1 MINMLNACF
10 TLSLCFCTLV
20 VGLIGDARAEV
31 PVVPAASLG
40 LNQQQLD
47 RIDAMVEAEIEAKR
61 LPGCVVAI
69 GRTGGVG
76 FLKAYGNRR
85 IEPSQEPMTVDTLFD
100 MASLT
105 KPIATATSVMILV
118 EQGKVRLRNPI
129 AEYIPEFG
137 QNGKENITVE
147 DLLVHRGG
155 LIPDN
160 ALKDYE
166 DGVENA
172 WERIFALP
180 TDKPGKQFIYS
191 DVGFLTL
198 GELVHRVS
206 GKSVAEFA
214 AEKIFRPLG
223 MTDSGYTPSKELAER
238 AATTEKR
245 EDRWM
250 RGEVHDPRA
259 YLLEGVAGHAGLFS
273 TAADLAIYCD
283 AILRG
288 ANATAAASDASAEQA
303 DQAHAVP
310 PFVMSRA
317 TLAEMMRPR
326 EVAGNH
332 RALGW
337 DNRSAYST
345 NRGELLSPRAI
356 GHGGFTGTAMWID
369 PELDLF
375 VIFLSNRVHPSG
387 DGLVNPLAG
396 RIGTV
401 AAAAIDGPNSA
412 LATLASASSEETSTD
427 EVQPATHEQP
437 AASSDHQS
445 PVTSH
450 QSRPPV
456 LTGLDVLVRDN
467 FKQLKGRRVG
477 LITNHTG
484 IDRNGRRNVDLLY
497 NADGVELVAIFSPEH
512 GIAGKLDHDG
522 ITDARD
528 EATGLPIHSLYGE
541 TRKPTEKQLKGI
553 DTLVFDIQDIGC
565 RFYTYE
571 STMAWAM
578 EAAAEHGLK
587 YVVLDRPNPI
597 GGVAMEGPLADGG
610 RETFVG
616 CHTVPLRHGLTIGE
630 LAKMYRAERKIDVDL
645 DVIKTEN
652 WRRGDYWDAT
662 GLMWINQSPNMR
674 SLTEAILYPGM
685 GVWETTNVSVGRG
698 TNTPFELIGAPWID
712 AQEFAAALNAAKLPG
727 VRFTPIEFTP
737 NDSKFKDQKCGGVNV
752 AITDQTKFESVA
764 VGMEIAATL
773 RKLYPLDWQ
782 VKRADRLLINK
793 EVFDAIVAG
802 ADREEIE
809 ALYQDD
815 LEKFRDR
822 REEFLLYAD

>member
-1 MINMLNACF
+1 MNMLNARIALCIC
-10 TLSLCFCTLV
+10 LSAFCLGLV
-20 VGLIGDARAEV
+20 GEAHAELPIV
-31 PVVPAASLG
+31 AAERLG
-40 LNQQQLD
+40 LNQSQLD
-47 RIDAMVEAEIEAKR
+47 RIDALVEAEIEAKR

-69 GRTGGVG
+69 GRTGGIG
-76 FLKAYGNRR
+76 FLKAYGNRQV
-85 IEPSQEPMTVDTLFD
+85 EPSKEPMTVDTLFD

-166 DGVENA
+166 DGPEKA
-172 WERIFALP
+172 WERLFSLP
-180 TDKPGKQFIYS
+180 TDKPGKQFVYS

-206 GKSVAEFA
+206 GKTVAEFA
-214 AEKIFRPLG
+214 AENIFQPLG
-223 MTDSGYTPSKELAER
+223 MKESGYRPSDELSQR
-238 AATTEKR
+238 AAPTEKR
-245 EDRWM
+245 DGEWM
-250 RGEVHDPRA
+250 RGDVHDPRA
-259 YLLEGVAGHAGLFS
+259 WLLDGVAGHAGLFS

-288 ANATAAASDASAEQA
+288 AMAQQPTAAQA
-303 DQAHAVP
+303 DAAHAVP
-310 PFVMSRA
+310 PYIMSRA

-326 EVAGNH
+326 EVDGNH

-337 DNRSAYST
+337 DNRSGYST
-345 NRGELLSPRAI
+345 NRGELLSSRAI

-387 DGLVNPLAG
+387 DGSVNPLAG
-396 RIGTV
+396 RIGTI

-412 LATLASASSEETSTD
+412 VATVASSTPEAASADS
-427 EVQPATHEQP
+427 VQPATHEQP
-437 AASSDHQS
+437 AASSDDRS
-445 PVTSH
+445 PVNDDTK
-450 QSRPPV
+450 PV

-484 IDRNGRRNVDLLY
+484 VDRDGHRNVDLLY

-512 GIAGKLDHDG
+512 GIAGKLDHEG

-578 EAAAEHGLK
+578 EAAGEHGLK

-597 GGVAMEGPLADGG
+597 GGVAMEGPLADAS
-610 RETFVG
+610 RVTFVG
-616 CHTVPLRHGLTIGE
+616 CHSIPLRHGLTVGE
-630 LAKMYRAERKIDVDL
+630 LAKMYRTEVDLDVDL
-645 DVIKTEN
+645 DVIKAEN
-652 WRRGDYWDAT
+652 WRRGDYWDVT
-662 GLMWINQSPNMR
+662 GLLWINQSPNMR

-685 GVWETTNVSVGRG
+685 GVWETTNISVGRG
-698 TNTPFELIGAPWID
+698 TDTPFEVLGAPWID
-712 AQEFAAALNAAKLPG
+712 AKEFAAVLNAAKLPG

-737 NDSKFKDQKCGGVNV
+737 NDSKFKDEKCGGVNV
-752 AITDQTKFESVA
+752 AITDQAKFEPVA

-793 EVFDAIVAG
+793 EVYDAIVAG
-802 ADREEIE
+802 ADRAEIE
-809 ALYQDD
+809 KLYADD
-815 LEKFRDR
+815 LEEFRDR
-822 REEFLLYAD
+822 RQKFLLYAD

>member
-1 MINMLNACF
+1 MRFPLLSIGVCILNLIIA
-10 TLSLCFCTLV
+10 
-20 VGLIGDARAEV
+20 VGVSQAEV

-47 RIDAMVEAEIEAKR
+47 RIDALVEAEIEAKR
-61 LPGCVVAI
+61 LPGCVIAI

-76 FLKAYGNRR
+76 FLKAYGNRQV
-85 IEPSQEPMTVDTLFD
+85 EPSKEPMTVDTLFD

-137 QNGKENITVE
+137 QNGKKNITVE

-166 DGVENA
+166 DGVEKA
-172 WERIFALP
+172 WERLFALP

-191 DVGFLTL
+191 DVGFLAL

-206 GKSVAEFA
+206 GKNVAEFA
-214 AEKIFRPLG
+214 AENIFQPLG
-223 MTDSGYTPSKELAER
+223 MKESGYTPSKELAER

-273 TAADLAIYCD
+273 TAADLAIYCE
-283 AILRG
+283 AFLRG
-288 ANATAAASDASAEQA
+288 ANGMPAAGSEKMQA
-303 DQAHAVP
+303 AHAIS

-345 NRGELLSPRAI
+345 NRGELLSSRAI

-375 VIFLSNRVHPSG
+375 VIFLSNRVHPDGS
-387 DGLVNPLAG
+387 GLVNPLAG

-401 AAAAIDGPNSA
+401 AAAAIDGPNAA
-412 LATLASASSEETSTD
+412 LATVASSTPEAASAD
-427 EVQPATHEQP
+427 NVRPAAHEQP

-445 PVTSH
+445 PVTSR

-456 LTGLDVLVRDN
+456 LTGLDVLVRDE

-578 EAAAEHGLK
+578 EAAGEHGLK

-616 CHTVPLRHGLTIGE
+616 CHTVPLRHGLTVGE
-630 LAKMYRAERKIDVDL
+630 LAKMYRAERDIDVYL
-645 DVIKTEN
+645 EVIKAEN

-662 GLMWINQSPNMR
+662 GLLWINQSPNMR
-674 SLTEAILYPGM
+674 SLTEAILYSGM

-698 TNTPFELIGAPWID
+698 TNTPFEVLGAPWIN
-712 AQEFAAALNAAKLPG
+712 ATEFAAALTAAKLPG

-752 AITDQTKFESVA
+752 AITDQAKFEPVA

-822 REEFLLYAD
+822 REEFLLYAN

>member
-1 MINMLNACF
+1 MRFPLLLIGASA
-10 TLSLCFCTLV
+10 LSLMVALSPS
-20 VGLIGDARAEV
+20 RAEV

-47 RIDAMVEAEIEAKR
+47 RIDALVEMEIHEKK

-69 GRTGGVG
+69 GRTGGIG
-76 FLKAYGNRR
+76 FLKAYGNRQ
-85 IEPSQEPMTVDTLFD
+85 IEPSEDAMTVDTLFD

-118 EQGKVRLRNPI
+118 ERGDIRLRDPV
-129 AEYIPEFG
+129 AQYLPEFG
-137 QNGKENITVE
+137 KNGKEDITVE

-166 DGVENA
+166 DGPNKS
-172 WERIFALP
+172 WERICELNVEKKSNRGFV
-180 TDKPGKQFIYS
+180 YS
-191 DVGFLTL
+191 DVGFIVL
-198 GELVHRVS
+198 GKLVEQAY
-206 GKSVAEFA
+206 GKPLQQFTSE
-214 AEKIFRPLG
+214 EIFDRLN
-223 MTDSGYTPSKELAER
+223 MLETGYTPSKELAER

-283 AILRG
+283 AFLRG
-288 ANATAAASDASAEQA
+288 ANGTPAARSEDIQA
-303 DQAHAVP
+303 AHAVP

-317 TLAEMMRPR
+317 TLAEMMRTR
-326 EVAGNH
+326 DVAGNH

-345 NRGELLSPRAI
+345 NRGEFLSPRAI

-375 VIFLSNRVHPSG
+375 VIFLSNRVHPDGS
-387 DGLVNPLAG
+387 GLVNPLAG

-412 LATLASASSEETSTD
+412 LAMLASPSSEKASAD
-427 EVQPATHEQP
+427 KLQPATHEQP
-437 AASSDHQS
+437 AASTDHGS
-445 PVTSH
+445 PITDH
-450 QSRPPV
+450 PKPV

-484 IDRNGRRNVDLLY
+484 VDRNGRRNVDLLY

-565 RFYTYE
+565 RFYTFE

-578 EAAAEHGLK
+578 EAAGEHGLK

-597 GGVAMEGPLADGG
+597 GGVVMEGPLADAG
-610 RETFVG
+610 RESFVG
-616 CHTVPLRHGLTIGE
+616 CHTVPLRHGLTVGE
-630 LAKMYRAERKIDVDL
+630 LAKMYRAERDIDVDL
-645 DVIKTEN
+645 DVIKAEN

-662 GLMWINQSPNMR
+662 GLLWINQSPNMR
-674 SLTEAILYPGM
+674 SLTEAILYAGM

-698 TNTPFELIGAPWID
+698 TNTPFEVLGAPWID
-712 AQEFAAALNAAKLPG
+712 ATEFAAALTAAKLPG

-752 AITDQTKFESVA
+752 AITDQAKFESVA

>member
-1 MINMLNACF
+1 MRFPLILSGVCM
-10 TLSLCFCTLV
+10 LSLTVAL
-20 VGLIGDARAEV
+20 GASHAEV
-31 PVVPAASLG
+31 PVVTAASLG
-40 LNQQQLD
+40 LNQRQLD

-69 GRTGGVG
+69 GRTGGTG

-85 IEPSQEPMTVDTLFD
+85 LEPSVEPMTVDTLFD

-118 EQGKVRLRNPI
+118 EQGKLRLQNPI
-129 AEYIPEFG
+129 AEYLPEFA
-137 QNGKENITVE
+137 QNGKGSITVE

-166 DGVENA
+166 DGVEKA
-172 WERIFALP
+172 WERLFALP
-180 TDKPGKQFIYS
+180 TDEPGKRFIYS

-198 GELVHRVS
+198 GEVVRRVS
-206 GKSVAEFA
+206 GKNMAEFA
-214 AEKIFRPLG
+214 AENIFKPLG
-223 MTDSGYTPSKELAER
+223 MNESGYVPAQQLRER

-245 EDRWM
+245 DGEWI

-259 YLLEGVAGHAGLFS
+259 FLLDGVAGHAGLFS
-273 TAADLAIYCD
+273 TARDLAIYCD
-283 AILRG
+283 AILRSA
-288 ANATAAASDASAEQA
+288 ANGPRSMGPAFLKAPAHSSA
-303 DQAHAVP
+303 

-317 TLAEMMRPR
+317 TLAEMLRPR
-326 EVAGNH
+326 DVAGNS

-337 DNRSAYST
+337 DSKSAYST
-345 NRGELLSPRAI
+345 NRGELLSPRAV

-387 DGLVNPLAG
+387 DGSVNPLAG

-401 AAAAIDGPNSA
+401 AAAAIDGPNPAIVS
-412 LATLASASSEETSTD
+412 
-427 EVQPATHEQP
+427 VNPPQPTRH
-437 AASSDHQS
+437 S
-445 PVTSH
+445 
-450 QSRPPV
+450 V
-456 LTGLDVLVRDN
+456 LTGIDVLARDG
-467 FKQLKGRRVG
+467 FKQLQGRRVG

-484 IDRNGRRNVDLLY
+484 LDRDGRRTIDLLA
-497 NADGVELVAIFSPEH
+497 NAPGVKLVTIFGPEH

-528 EATGLPIHSLYGE
+528 AATGLKIHSLYGE
-541 TRKPTEKQLKGI
+541 TRKPTAEQLKGI

-578 EAAAEHGLK
+578 EAAGKHGLK
-587 YVVLDRPNPI
+587 FVVLDRPNPI
-597 GGVAMEGPLADGG
+597 GGVAIEGPLADSG
-610 RETFVG
+610 RESFVG

-630 LAKMYRAERKIDVDL
+630 LAAMYRAERKVEVDL
-645 DVIKTEN
+645 EVIKAEN

-662 GLMWINQSPNMR
+662 GLMWVNQSPNMR
-674 SLTEAILYPGM
+674 NLTEAILYPGM
-685 GVWETTNVSVGRG
+685 GLWETTNVSVGRG
-698 TNTPFELIGAPWID
+698 TDTPFEILGAPWIN
-712 AQEFAAALNAAKLPG
+712 AQDFAAALTAAKLPG
-727 VRFTPIEFTP
+727 VRFTPIEFIP

-752 AITDQTKFESVA
+752 AITNQGIFEPVA
-764 VGMEIAATL
+764 VGMQIASTL
-773 RKLYPLDWQ
+773 RRLYPLDWSL
-782 VKRADRLLINK
+782 KSADRLLINE
-793 EVFDAIVAG
+793 EVYQAILAG
-802 ADREEIE
+802 ADRPEIE

-815 LEKFRDR
+815 LEEFCER
-822 REEFLLYAD
+822 RQKFLLYAD

>member
-1 MINMLNACF
+1 M
-10 TLSLCFCTLV
+10 
-20 VGLIGDARAEV
+20 
-31 PVVPAASLG
+31 
-40 LNQQQLD
+40 
-47 RIDAMVEAEIEAKR
+47 
-61 LPGCVVAI
+61 
-69 GRTGGVG
+69 
-76 FLKAYGNRR
+76 
-85 IEPSQEPMTVDTLFD
+85 
-100 MASLT
+100 
-105 KPIATATSVMILV
+105 
-118 EQGKVRLRNPI
+118 
-129 AEYIPEFG
+129 
-137 QNGKENITVE
+137 
-147 DLLVHRGG
+147 
-155 LIPDN
+155 
-160 ALKDYE
+160 
-166 DGVENA
+166 
-172 WERIFALP
+172 
-180 TDKPGKQFIYS
+180 
-191 DVGFLTL
+191 
-198 GELVHRVS
+198 
-206 GKSVAEFA
+206 
-214 AEKIFRPLG
+214 
-223 MTDSGYTPSKELAER
+223 
-238 AATTEKR
+238 
-245 EDRWM
+245 
-250 RGEVHDPRA
+250 
-259 YLLEGVAGHAGLFS
+259 
-273 TAADLAIYCD
+273 
-283 AILRG
+283 
-288 ANATAAASDASAEQA
+288 
-303 DQAHAVP
+303 
-310 PFVMSRA
+310 
-317 TLAEMMRPR
+317 
-326 EVAGNH
+326 
-332 RALGW
+332 
-337 DNRSAYST
+337 
-345 NRGELLSPRAI
+345 
-356 GHGGFTGTAMWID
+356 
-369 PELDLF
+369 
-375 VIFLSNRVHPSG
+375 
-387 DGLVNPLAG
+387 
-396 RIGTV
+396 
-401 AAAAIDGPNSA
+401 
-412 LATLASASSEETSTD
+412 
-427 EVQPATHEQP
+427 
-437 AASSDHQS
+437 
-445 PVTSH
+445 
-450 QSRPPV
+450 
-456 LTGLDVLVRDN
+456 
-467 FKQLKGRRVG
+467 
-477 LITNHTG
+477 
-484 IDRNGRRNVDLLY
+484 LY

>member
-1 MINMLNACF
+1 MRF
-10 TLSLCFCTLV
+10 TLPLIGACVLSLV
-20 VGLIGDARAEV
+20 VAPGASQAEV
-31 PVVPAASLG
+31 LVVPAASLG

-47 RIDAMVEAEIEAKR
+47 RIDALVEAEIEAKR

-69 GRTGGVG
+69 GRTGGIG

-85 IEPSQEPMTVDTLFD
+85 IEPSKEPMTVDTLFD

-166 DGVENA
+166 DGPEKA
-172 WERIFALP
+172 WERLFALP
-180 TDKPGKQFIYS
+180 TDKPGKHFIYS

-206 GKSVAEFA
+206 GKTVAEFA
-214 AEKIFRPLG
+214 AQNIFQPLG
-223 MTDSGYTPSKELAER
+223 MKESGYTPSDELSQR

-245 EDRWM
+245 DGEWM
-250 RGEVHDPRA
+250 RGDVHDPRA
-259 YLLEGVAGHAGLFS
+259 WLLDGVAGHAGLFS

-288 ANATAAASDASAEQA
+288 AMAQQPAAAQA
-303 DQAHAVP
+303 DAAHTVP

-345 NRGELLSPRAI
+345 NRGELLSSRAI

-375 VIFLSNRVHPSG
+375 VIFLSNRVHPDGS
-387 DGLVNPLAG
+387 GLVNPLAG

-401 AAAAIDGPNSA
+401 AAAAIDGPNSVA
-412 LATLASASSEETSTD
+412 ATIAAAPVDATTVDS
-427 EVQPATHEQP
+427 VQPAAHDEP
-437 AASSDHQS
+437 AASTDHQS
-445 PVTSH
+445 PLTDH
-450 QSRPPV
+450 PKPA

-484 IDRNGRRNVDLLY
+484 VDRDGRRNVDLLY

-541 TRKPTEKQLKGI
+541 TRKPTEKHLKDI
-553 DTLVFDIQDIGC
+553 DALVFDIQDIGC

-578 EAAAEHGLK
+578 EAAGEHGLK

-610 RETFVG
+610 RESFVG

-630 LAKMYRAERKIDVDL
+630 LAKMYRGERDVDVDL
-645 DVIKTEN
+645 EVIKAEN

-685 GVWETTNVSVGRG
+685 GVWETTNISVGRG
-698 TNTPFELIGAPWID
+698 TDTPFEVLGAPWID
-712 AQEFAAALNAAKLPG
+712 AKEFAAALNAAKLPG

-737 NDSKFKDQKCGGVNV
+737 NDSKFKNQKCGGVNV
-752 AITDQTKFESVA
+752 AITDQAKFESVA

-802 ADREEIE
+802 ADRGEIE

>member
-1 MINMLNACF
+1 MI
-10 TLSLCFCTLV
+10 SLCLAIMCLV
-20 VGLIGDARAEV
+20 AGPTVMAELPQV
-31 PVVPAASLG
+31 LPSELG
-40 LNQQQLD
+40 LNAEQLD
-47 RIDAMVEAEIEAKR
+47 RIDAMVEAEIKAKR

-85 IEPSQEPMTVDTLFD
+85 LEPSPEPMTVDTLFD

-118 EQGKVRLRNPI
+118 ERGQVRLRNPI

-137 QNGKENITVE
+137 QNGKENVTVE

-166 DGVENA
+166 DGVEKA
-172 WERIFALP
+172 WERLFALP
-180 TDKPGKQFIYS
+180 TERPGKKFIYS
-191 DVGFLTL
+191 DVGFLAL

-206 GKSVAEFA
+206 GKNVAEFA
-214 AEKIFRPLG
+214 AENIFRPLG
-223 MTDSGYTPSKELAER
+223 MNDSGYTPSKELAER
-238 AATTEKR
+238 AATTERR

-283 AILRG
+283 AFLRG
-288 ANATAAASDASAEQA
+288 ANGTAAASAAA
-303 DQAHAVP
+303 DKTEQAHAVP

-337 DNRSAYST
+337 DNRSGYSA

-375 VIFLSNRVHPSG
+375 VIFLSNRVHPDG
-387 DGLVNPLAG
+387 KGLVNPLAG

-401 AAAAIDGPNSA
+401 AAAAIDGPNA
-412 LATLASASSEETSTD
+412 PIATLASAPSEKTSAR
-427 EVQPATHEQP
+427 EVQHATHQQP
-437 AASSDHQS
+437 AASTDHGS
-445 PVTSH
+445 PITSH
-450 QSRPPV
+450 PKPT
-456 LTGLDVLVRDN
+456 LTGIDVLARDG
-467 FKQLKGRRVG
+467 FKQLAGRKVG

-484 IDRNGRRNVDLLY
+484 LDRDGRRTIDLL
-497 NADGVELVAIFSPEH
+497 ATAPGVKLVAIFSPEH

-528 EATGLPIHSLYGE
+528 EATGLKIHSLYGE
-541 TRKPTEKQLKGI
+541 TRKPTAEQLKGI

-578 EAAAEHGLK
+578 EAAAEHKLK

-597 GGVAMEGPLADGG
+597 GGVAMEGPLADAG

-630 LAKMYRAERKIDVDL
+630 LALMYRAERKIEVDL
-645 DVIKTEN
+645 EVIKAEN

-662 GLMWINQSPNMR
+662 GLVWVNQSPNMR

-698 TNTPFELIGAPWID
+698 TDTPFEVLGAPWID
-712 AQEFAAALNAAKLPG
+712 AQRLAAALNDADLPG
-727 VRFTPIEFTP
+727 VRFTPIKFTP
-737 NDSKFKDQKCGGVNV
+737 NDSKFKDQQCGGVRV
-752 AITDQTKFESVA
+752 AITDLAKFNSVA
-764 VGMEIAATL
+764 VGMEMAATL
-773 RKLYPLDWQ
+773 RRLYPLDWN
-782 VKRADRLLINK
+782 VKPADRLLINQ

-802 ADREEIE
+802 ADRQAIE
-809 ALYQDD
+809 SLYQDD

>member
-1 MINMLNACF
+1 MRLML
-10 TLSLCFCTLV
+10 L
-20 VGLIGDARAEV
+20 LIGACLLCLVAAPGTCRAEV
-31 PVVPAASLG
+31 PIVPAASLG

-47 RIDAMVEAEIEAKR
+47 RIDALVDAEIEAKH

-69 GRTGGVG
+69 GRTGGIG

-85 IEPSQEPMTVDTLFD
+85 IEPSEEPMTVDTLFD

-137 QNGKENITVE
+137 QNGKEQITVE

-166 DGVENA
+166 DGPEKA
-172 WERIFALP
+172 WERLFALP
-180 TDKPGKQFIYS
+180 TDKPGEKFVYS

-198 GELVHRVS
+198 GEVVHRVS
-206 GKSVAEFA
+206 GKTVAEFA
-214 AEKIFRPLG
+214 TENIFQPLG
-223 MTDSGYTPSKELAER
+223 MQESGYTPSDELSQR
-238 AATTEKR
+238 AAPTEQR
-245 EDRWM
+245 DGDWM
-250 RGEVHDPRA
+250 RGDVHDPRA
-259 YLLEGVAGHAGLFS
+259 WLLDGVAGHAGLFS

-288 ANATAAASDASAEQA
+288 ANGMPAAGSEETQA
-303 DQAHAVP
+303 AHAIP

-337 DNRSAYST
+337 DNRSGYST
-345 NRGELLSPRAI
+345 NRGELLSSRAI

-375 VIFLSNRVHPSG
+375 VIFLSNRVHPDGS
-387 DGLVNPLAG
+387 GLVNPLAG

-401 AAAAIDGPNSA
+401 AAAAIDGPNGG
-412 LATLASASSEETSTD
+412 LATLASVTSEKVTADS
-427 EVQPATHEQP
+427 VQPATHDEP
-437 AASSDHQS
+437 AASSDHGS
-445 PVTSH
+445 PIAD
-450 QSRPPV
+450 PPKPV

-484 IDRNGRRNVDLLY
+484 VDRDGRRNVDLLY

-578 EAAAEHGLK
+578 EAAGERGLK

-610 RETFVG
+610 RESFVG

-630 LAKMYRAERKIDVDL
+630 LATMYRAERDIDVDL
-645 DVIKTEN
+645 EVIKAAN

-662 GLMWINQSPNMR
+662 GLLWINQSPNMR

-698 TNTPFELIGAPWID
+698 TNTPFEVLGAPWID

-752 AITDQTKFESVA
+752 AITDQTKFEPVA

>member
-1 MINMLNACF
+1 MRYPLALIGACA
-10 TLSLCFCTLV
+10 LSLMAATSV
-20 VGLIGDARAEV
+20 SQAEV

-47 RIDAMVEAEIEAKR
+47 RIDALVEAEIEAKR

-69 GRTGGVG
+69 GRTGGIG

-85 IEPSQEPMTVDTLFD
+85 VQPSPEPMTVDTLFD

-118 EQGKVRLRNPI
+118 EQGQVRLRNPI

-137 QNGKENITVE
+137 QNGKEHITVE

-166 DGVENA
+166 DGVEKA
-172 WERIFALP
+172 WERLFALP
-180 TDKPGKQFIYS
+180 TERPGKQFIYS

-206 GKSVAEFA
+206 GKNVAEFA
-214 AEKIFRPLG
+214 AENIFRPLG
-223 MTDSGYTPSKELAER
+223 MNDSGYTPSQELAER
-238 AATTEKR
+238 AATTERR

-283 AILRG
+283 AFLRG
-288 ANATAAASDASAEQA
+288 ANGTAAASGAA
-303 DQAHAVP
+303 DQTTKAHAVP

-317 TLAEMMRPR
+317 TLAEMMRSR

-345 NRGELLSPRAI
+345 NRGEFLSPRAI

-375 VIFLSNRVHPSG
+375 VIFLSNRVHPDGS
-387 DGLVNPLAG
+387 GLVNPLAG

-401 AAAAIDGPNSA
+401 AAAAIDGPNASS
-412 LATLASASSEETSTD
+412 ATLASASTEKASADS
-427 EVQPATHEQP
+427 VQPAAHEQP
-437 AASSDHQS
+437 AASTDHES
-445 PVTSH
+445 PITG
-450 QSRPPV
+450 PPKPT

-484 IDRNGRRNVDLLY
+484 VDRQGRRNIDLLY

-522 ITDARD
+522 IVDARD
-528 EATGLPIHSLYGE
+528 AETGLPIHSLYGE

-578 EAAAEHGLK
+578 EAAGEHGLK

-610 RETFVG
+610 RESFVG
-616 CHTVPLRHGLTIGE
+616 CHTVPLRHGLTVGE
-630 LAKMYRAERKIDVDL
+630 LAKMYRAERMIDVDL

-662 GLMWINQSPNMR
+662 GLMWVNQSPNMR

-698 TNTPFELIGAPWID
+698 TDTPFELIGAPWID
-712 AQEFAAALNAAKLPG
+712 SQEFAAALTAAKLPG

-752 AITDQTKFESVA
+752 AITNQEMVEPVA

-773 RKLYPLDWQ
+773 RRLYPLEWQ

-802 ADREEIE
+802 ADREAIE
-809 ALYQDD
+809 SLYRDD

-822 REEFLLYAD
+822 REEFLLYGD

>member
-1 MINMLNACF
+1 MTF
-10 TLSLCFCTLV
+10 TIMHRFSLCIALLALTY
-20 VGLIGDARAEV
+20 GSPATAEIPQV
-31 PVVPAASLG
+31 APEQLG
-40 LNQQQLD
+40 LNAEQLA
-47 RIDAMVEAEIEAKR
+47 RIDDLVEREIKAKR

-69 GRTGGVG
+69 GRTGGIG

-85 IEPSQEPMTVDTLFD
+85 VEPSKEKMTVDTVFD

-118 EQGKVRLRNPI
+118 EQGKVRLRNPV
-129 AEYIPEFG
+129 AEYIAEFG
-137 QNGKENITVE
+137 QNGKEHITVE

-166 DGVENA
+166 DGVEKA
-172 WERIFALP
+172 WERLFALP
-180 TDKPGKQFIYS
+180 TEKPGKRFVYS
-191 DVGFLTL
+191 DVGFLAL

-214 AEKIFRPLG
+214 AQNVFRPLG
-223 MTDSGYTPSKELAER
+223 MKETSYTPSKELAER
-238 AATTEKR
+238 AATTEQR
-245 EDRWM
+245 DDRWM

-283 AILRG
+283 ALLRG
-288 ANATAAASDASAEQA
+288 ANGTAGGDAPHQSAKA
-303 DQAHAVP
+303 AHAVP
-310 PFVMSRA
+310 PFIMSRA

-337 DNRSAYST
+337 DNRSAYSS
-345 NRGELLSPRAI
+345 NRGELYSPRAI

-387 DGLVNPLAG
+387 DGNVNPLAG

-401 AAAAIDGPNSA
+401 AAAAIDGPNGGSA
-412 LATLASASSEETSTD
+412 PLASAASKGMPAARIQTALHEE
-427 EVQPATHEQP
+427 P
-437 AASSDHQS
+437 AASSDRQSQVASRQS
-445 PVTSH
+445 PSPT
-450 QSRPPV
+450 

-484 IDRNGRRNVDLLY
+484 VDRNGRRNIDLLY
-497 NADGVELVAIFSPEH
+497 NADGVELVAIFGPEH

-528 EATGLPIHSLYGE
+528 AATGLPIYSLYGE
-541 TRKPTEKQLKGI
+541 TRKPTDKQLKGI

-571 STMAWAM
+571 ATMAWAM
-578 EAAAEHGLK
+578 EAAAEHGLQ

-597 GGVAMEGPLADGG
+597 GGVAIEGPLADAG
-610 RETFVG
+610 RESFVG
-616 CHTVPLRHGLTIGE
+616 FHTVPLRHGMTIGE
-630 LAKMYRAERKIDVDL
+630 LATMYRAEKELDVDL
-645 DVIKTEN
+645 KVIKAEN
-652 WRRGDYWDAT
+652 WRRGDLWDAT

-698 TNTPFELIGAPWID
+698 TDTPFEVLGAPWID
-712 AQEFAAALNAAKLPG
+712 AVKFAAALNGAKLPG

-737 NDSKFKDQKCGGVNV
+737 DDSKFKGERCGGVNV
-752 AITDQTKFESVA
+752 AITNQEKFEPVA

-773 RKLYPLDWQ
+773 RRLYPLDWQ

-793 EVFDAIVAG
+793 EVYDAIVAG
-802 ADREEIE
+802 ANREEIE
-809 ALYQDD
+809 DLYRDD
-815 LEKFRDR
+815 LKEFRKR

>member
-1 MINMLNACF
+1 MMHASICRMISLVLAGML
-10 TLSLCFCTLV
+10 LV
-20 VGLIGDARAEV
+20 AG
-31 PVVPAASLG
+31 PAAIAELPQVLPSELG
-40 LNQQQLD
+40 FNAAQLA
-47 RIDAMVEAEIEAKR
+47 RIDEIVEEEIAAKH

-69 GRTGGVG
+69 GRTGGIG

-85 IEPSQEPMTVDTLFD
+85 VEPSEEPMTVDTLFD

-118 EQGKVRLRNPI
+118 EQGDIRLRDPV
-129 AEYIPEFG
+129 AQYLPEFG
-137 QNGKENITVE
+137 KNGKDDITVE

-160 ALKDYE
+160 SLKDYE
-166 DGVENA
+166 DGPNKS
-172 WERIFALP
+172 WERICDLSAEKKADRGFV
-180 TDKPGKQFIYS
+180 YS
-191 DVGFLTL
+191 DVGFIVL
-198 GELVHRVS
+198 GKLVEQAY
-206 GKSVAEFA
+206 GKPLQQFTSE
-214 AEKIFRPLG
+214 EIFERLN
-223 MTDSGYTPSKELAER
+223 MLETGYTPSKELAER

-283 AILRG
+283 AFLRG
-288 ANATAAASDASAEQA
+288 ANGTPAAGDEETQA
-303 DQAHAVP
+303 AHAMP

-345 NRGELLSPRAI
+345 NRGELLSSRAI

-369 PELDLF
+369 PGLDLF

-387 DGLVNPLAG
+387 DGSVNPLAG

-401 AAAAIDGPNSA
+401 AAAAIDGPNAS
-412 LATLASASSEETSTD
+412 LATLASASAEKA
-427 EVQPATHEQP
+427 PADNVRIAAHEQP
-437 AASSDHQS
+437 AASIDHQS

-450 QSRPPV
+450 QSPPPT

-467 FKQLKGRRVG
+467 FKQLKGSRVG

-484 IDRNGRRNVDLLY
+484 VDRDRRRNVDLLY
-497 NADGVELVAIFSPEH
+497 NADGIELVAIFSPEH

-578 EAAAEHGLK
+578 EAAGEHGLK

-610 RETFVG
+610 RESFVG

-630 LAKMYRAERKIDVDL
+630 LAKMYRAEREVDVDL
-645 DVIKTEN
+645 EVIKAEN

-662 GLMWINQSPNMR
+662 GLLWINQSPNMR

-698 TNTPFELIGAPWID
+698 TNTPFEVLGAPWID

-752 AITDQTKFESVA
+752 AITNQATFEPVA

-773 RKLYPLDWQ
+773 RRLYPLDWQ

-793 EVFDAIVAG
+793 EVFNAIVAG
-802 ADREEIE
+802 ADRAEIE
-809 ALYQDD
+809 TLYADD
-815 LEKFRDR
+815 LEEFRER

>member
-1 MINMLNACF
+1 MKNRIATMRF
-10 TLSLCFCTLV
+10 TLL
-20 VGLIGDARAEV
+20 LIGACVLSLAFALGVSHAEL

-47 RIDAMVEAEIEAKR
+47 RIDALVNAEIEAKR

-69 GRTGGVG
+69 GRTGGIG

-85 IEPSQEPMTVDTLFD
+85 IKPSEEPMTVDTLFD

-118 EQGKVRLRNPI
+118 ERGEVRLRNPI

-160 ALKDYE
+160 ALADYE
-166 DGVENA
+166 DGPEKA
-172 WERIFALP
+172 WERLFALP
-180 TDKPGKQFIYS
+180 TENPGKQFIYS

-206 GKSVAEFA
+206 GQSVAEFA
-214 AEKIFRPLG
+214 ADNIFLPLG
-223 MTDSGYTPSKELAER
+223 MDETSYSPCQALRER
-238 AATTEKR
+238 AATTEQR
-245 EDRWM
+245 DGEWL

-259 YLLEGVAGHAGLFS
+259 ALLEGVAGHAGLFS

-283 AILRG
+283 AFLRG
-288 ANATAAASDASAEQA
+288 ANGMPAADSEDILAT
-303 DQAHAVP
+303 HAVP

-337 DNRSAYST
+337 DNRSAFST
-345 NRGELLSPRAI
+345 NRGEFLSSQAI

-387 DGLVNPLAG
+387 DGSVNPLAG

-401 AAAAIDGPNSA
+401 AAAAIDGPNPLTAATGASETVADTSA
-412 LATLASASSEETSTD
+412 GAD
-427 EVQPATHEQP
+427 NVQQATHELP
-437 AASSDHQS
+437 ATASKGDDPKQ
-445 PVTSH
+445 
-450 QSRPPV
+450 V

-484 IDRNGRRNVDLLY
+484 VDRDGRRNVDLLY

-541 TRKPTEKQLKGI
+541 TRKPTAAQLKGI

-578 EAAAEHGLK
+578 ETAGEHGLK

-610 RETFVG
+610 RESFVG

-630 LAKMYRAERKIDVDL
+630 LATMYRAERDVKVDL
-645 DVIKTEN
+645 KVIKAEN
-652 WRRGDYWDAT
+652 WRRADYWDAT
-662 GLMWINQSPNMR
+662 GLLWVNQSPNMR

-698 TNTPFELIGAPWID
+698 TNTPFEVLGAPWIN
-712 AQEFAAALNAAKLPG
+712 ATEFVAALNAAELPG

-752 AITDQTKFESVA
+752 AITDQAKFEPVA

-793 EVFDAIVAG
+793 EVYDAIVAG

>member
-1 MINMLNACF
+1 MRFALPLMLACAL
-10 TLSLCFCTLV
+10 TLALRIDVSQ
-20 VGLIGDARAEV
+20 AEL

-40 LNQQQLD
+40 LNQEQLD
-47 RIDAMVEAEIEAKR
+47 RIDALVEAEIEAKR

-69 GRTGGVG
+69 GRTGGIG
-76 FLKAYGNRR
+76 FLKAYGNRQL
-85 IEPSQEPMTVDTLFD
+85 EPSQEPMTVETLFD

-137 QNGKENITVE
+137 QNGKEHITVE

-166 DGVENA
+166 DGPEKA
-172 WERIFALP
+172 WERLFALP
-180 TDKPGKQFIYS
+180 TDKPGEQFIYS

-206 GKSVAEFA
+206 GKTVAEFA
-214 AEKIFRPLG
+214 AENIFRPLG
-223 MTDSGYTPSKELAER
+223 MKESGYAPSKELAEC

-245 EDRWM
+245 ENRWM

-288 ANATAAASDASAEQA
+288 ANGTAAASSSAAEPA

-369 PELDLF
+369 PEFDLF

-401 AAAAIDGPNSA
+401 AAAAIDGPNAA
-412 LATLASASSEETSTD
+412 LATLVAAASDKASANS
-427 EVQPATHEQP
+427 VQPATHEQS
-437 AASSDHQS
+437 AASTDHGS
-445 PVTSH
+445 PITDH
-450 QSRPPV
+450 PKPV

-484 IDRNGRRNVDLLY
+484 VDRDGRRNVDLLD

-578 EAAAEHGLK
+578 EAAGEHGLK

-597 GGVAMEGPLADGG
+597 GGVAMEGPLADSG
-610 RETFVG
+610 RESFVG

-630 LAKMYRAERKIDVDL
+630 LATMYRAERDVQVEL
-645 DVIKTEN
+645 DVIKVEG

-662 GLMWINQSPNMR
+662 GLLWINQSPNMR
-674 SLTEAILYPGM
+674 SLTEAILYSGM
-685 GVWETTNVSVGRG
+685 GIWETTNVSVGRG
-698 TNTPFELIGAPWID
+698 TNTPFEVLGAPWID
-712 AQEFAAALNAAKLPG
+712 AKELAAALTAANLPG

-752 AITDQTKFESVA
+752 AITDQAKFEPVA

-773 RKLYPLDWQ
+773 RRLYPLDWQ